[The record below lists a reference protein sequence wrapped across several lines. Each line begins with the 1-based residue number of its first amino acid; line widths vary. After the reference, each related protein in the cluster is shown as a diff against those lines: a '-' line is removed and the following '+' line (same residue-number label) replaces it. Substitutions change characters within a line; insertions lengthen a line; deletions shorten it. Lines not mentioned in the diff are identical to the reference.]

1 MRFMFSEY
9 IKAALR
15 RAKYETL
22 ENGTYMAKAEG
33 LRGVIAT
40 GKTIEECREDL
51 VEAIEEW
58 IVIRLQRGL
67 TILDLDG
74 HAIGISKRRLTFP
87 KTTCEPRISKSLTK
101 RKKRDLS
108 VYRGIFGKASLESLQ
123 EFEGDAFLGFRDD

>member
-40 GKTIEECREDL
+40 GKAIEECREDL

-108 VYRGIFGKASLESLQ
+108 VYRGIFGKASLERFQ
-123 EFEGDAFLGFRDD
+123 EFEGDALD